1 MRFELDL
8 PSSALDRRTY
18 GRLSLYQFV
27 YSLCGL
33 VLGLGCVVGG
43 VLLFMHGVSGAA
55 SWTAQ
60 LLGAES
66 QVNDAAP
73 GAILFVVGLF
83 VVLATR
89 FDVRVAPRTARQGLA
104 VPK

>member
-1 MRFELDL
+1 MPFRLDL
-8 PSSALDRRTY
+8 PSTLQDARTY
-18 GRLSLYQFV
+18 RLLSWYQLV

-33 VLGLGCVVGG
+33 VLGLACLIGG
-43 VLLFMHGVSGAA
+43 VLLFLNSVAGSA

-60 LLGAES
+60 ILGAES
-66 QVNDAAP
+66 RVSDAAP

-89 FDVRVAPRTARQGLA
+89 FTVHVQ
-104 VPK
+104 K